1 MKLKAL
7 RNVLVNGQ
15 HFDEGAV
22 FETDIETAAKLM
34 FTGKV
39 QIAPEQTK
47 QPMDDEPAQAAPAKK
62 AKR

>member
-15 HFDEGAV
+15 HFDEGAI
-22 FETDIETAAKLM
+22 FETDTDTAAKLL

-39 QIAPEQTK
+39 EVAAEQTK
-47 QPMDDEPAQAAPAKK
+47 QPMADDEPAPTRK

>member
-7 RNVLVNGQ
+7 RNLLVNGQ

-22 FETDIETAAKLM
+22 FETDIETSAKLM

-39 QIAPEQTK
+39 QIADDETK
-47 QPMDDEPAQAAPAKK
+47 QPAADAAPEPARK
-62 AKR
+62 ARR